1 MKYFTDKTF
10 KFLNNLQ
17 KNNNREWFN
26 EHKADYETH
35 VRQPFQALIS
45 DFQAPLAKISAHY
58 VADPRAV
65 GGSLFRINR
74 DARFSKDKSPY
85 KHFMGARFYHEKGRD
100 SEAPKFYFHLQKN
113 ECFIAAGAWH
123 PEADTLRK
131 VRQFILDNP
140 ASWKKAVYSKKF
152 TDKYSREADSTVRVP
167 RGFPDD
173 HEFIADLKLKS
184 FVAIAPISD
193 EIVCSDQLLKSLV
206 KSCQDMAPMM
216 DYLCAAL
223 DLEFL

>member
-1 MKYFTDKTF
+1 MKYFSDKTF

-35 VRQPFQALIS
+35 VRQRFQALIS
-45 DFQAPLAKISAHY
+45 DFQAPLAKISSHY

-113 ECFIAAGAWH
+113 ECFIAAGAWY

-140 ASWKKAVYSKKF
+140 TSWKKAVYSKKF

-184 FVAIAPISD
+184 FVAITPISD

-206 KSCQDMAPMM
+206 KSCQEMAPMM

>member
-1 MKYFTDKTF
+1 MKYFSDKTF
-10 KFLNNLQ
+10 KFLNNLHR
-17 KNNNREWFN
+17 NNNREWFN

-35 VRQPFQALIS
+35 VRQPFLALIG
-45 DFQAPLAKISAHY
+45 DFQAPLAKISSHY
-58 VADPRAV
+58 VSDPRAV

-100 SEAPKFYFHLQKN
+100 SEAPKFYFHLQHKQ
-113 ECFIAAGAWH
+113 CFIAAGHWY
-123 PEADTLRK
+123 PEAEVLRK

-152 TDKYSREADSTVRVP
+152 REKYSREADSAVRVP
-167 RGFPDD
+167 RGFPAD
-173 HEFIADLKLKS
+173 HEFVDDLRLKS
-184 FVAIAPISD
+184 YVASVAISD
-193 EIVCSDQLLKSLV
+193 EIVCSDQLLKTITQ
-206 KSCQDMAPMM
+206 SCQELSPMM

-223 DLEFL
+223 DLEF